1 MKKIVAILLAV
12 LMMLPAFA
20 MAENVVKIGVFEP
33 ASGDSGA
40 GGKQEMLGMQY
51 ANYVQPTVEIGDA
64 ARDSAYIKTANTETG
79 AWDFVTVQTVE

>member
-12 LMMLPAFA
+12 LMMIPAIA
-20 MAENVVKIGVFEP
+20 LGENVVKIGVFEP

-51 ANYVQPTVEIGDA
+51 ANSVHPTVEIG
-64 ARDSAYIKTANTETG
+64 G
-79 AWDFVTVQTVE
+79 